1 MFLALMLLY
10 PDKEI
15 VPTPHIDEFWHAHI
29 LDTVAYH
36 RDCDQLF
43 GSYQHHFPSFP
54 DDPPEE
60 ENKLRVGS
68 DLTRQL
74 YLLHFGIEPWTDEE
88 ISNFRQ
94 TASNANSPALT
105 ISAEHSH

>member
-1 MFLALMLLY
+1 MTLATDFRARYSAGRLESIGGAALAQVAEIDLARFRAKLMDKLGWSADLWEEGEERYRMFLALMLLY

-43 GSYQHHFPSFP
+43 GSY
-54 DDPPEE
+54 
-60 ENKLRVGS
+60 
-68 DLTRQL
+68 
-74 YLLHFGIEPWTDEE
+74 
-88 ISNFRQ
+88 
-94 TASNANSPALT
+94 
-105 ISAEHSH
+105 